1 MRSQE
6 PLERRLTAIFAA
18 DVAGYSRLMRA
29 DEVTTMRTL
38 TAHREVMDRL
48 IAQHRGRIAN
58 TAGDSVLAEFPS
70 VVDALQCAVQ
80 VQEELLQ
87 KNEGIA
93 EDRKLVFRIGVHVGD
108 VMVRGGD
115 LLGDGINVAARLQ
128 TLAEPGGICVSG
140 EAHHYARKSLPLTFT
155 DLGQQ
160 AVKHIAEGVRAFAV
174 QAARTHAPET
184 RVSTPNSPPLPDKP
198 AIAVLPFR
206 NMSGDPA
213 QAYFSDR
220 ITEDVITELSRFREL
235 SVIALHSSS
244 AFREQGVT
252 LRELGHLLRAAY
264 VVEGSVRRAENRVR
278 ITAQLVDAASGAHLW
293 AERYDRSIED
303 VFIIQAEIAQ
313 NIVATVAQRVIDDSE
328 VAARR
333 RPPEDIRAYDLFLQ
347 GYRLSDPR
355 EAQDRVKAL
364 YEQAL
369 EIDPTFA
376 RAYTGLAYVY
386 LNRALDTG
394 VGVQEEQDENRIAA
408 LRLAQQALA
417 SDPNDPRVHL
427 TLGHICAHWR
437 EFARAERHVDL
448 ARAMNPNDHMIQI
461 VWAWVQACVGN
472 PEHALAAV
480 EIAFRLNPRYPS
492 WYNFYLSRILFQLG
506 RFGEVASL
514 LEQRIFDA
522 PARHGREMGW
532 RAAACAYLNRADEAQ
547 KASELFL
554 RTIGSC
560 WNGDPAAGPSEYVN
574 WLVDSSCL
582 KRHDD
587 MERLR
592 EGLRLAGLPA

>member
-1 MRSQE
+1 M
-6 PLERRLTAIFAA
+6 
-18 DVAGYSRLMRA
+18 
-29 DEVTTMRTL
+29 
-38 TAHREVMDRL
+38 
-48 IAQHRGRIAN
+48 
-58 TAGDSVLAEFPS
+58 
-70 VVDALQCAVQ
+70 
-80 VQEELLQ
+80 
-87 KNEGIA
+87 
-93 EDRKLVFRIGVHVGD
+93 
-108 VMVRGGD
+108 
-115 LLGDGINVAARLQ
+115 
-128 TLAEPGGICVSG
+128 
-140 EAHHYARKSLPLTFT
+140 
-155 DLGQQ
+155 
-160 AVKHIAEGVRAFAV
+160 
-174 QAARTHAPET
+174 
-184 RVSTPNSPPLPDKP
+184 
-198 AIAVLPFR
+198 
-206 NMSGDPA
+206 
-213 QAYFSDR
+213 
-220 ITEDVITELSRFREL
+220 
-235 SVIALHSSS
+235 
-244 AFREQGVT
+244 
-252 LRELGHLLRAAY
+252 
-264 VVEGSVRRAENRVR
+264 
-278 ITAQLVDAASGAHLW
+278 
-293 AERYDRSIED
+293 
-303 VFIIQAEIAQ
+303 FIIQAEIAQ

-394 VGVQEEQDENRIAA
+394 VGVREEQDEKRIAA

-437 EFARAERHVDL
+437 EFERAERHVDL

-472 PEHALAAV
+472 PEQALPAV

-492 WYNFYLSRILFQLG
+492 WYSFYLSRILFQLG

-532 RAAACAYLNRADEAQ
+532 RAAACAYVNRADEAQ
-547 KASELFL
+547 RASELPISSKSSRPGCASRASSTA
-554 RTIGSC
+554 RTCAST
-560 WNGDPAAGPSEYVN
+560 PHSARRTRRSTTLPSV
-574 WLVDSSCL
+574 
-582 KRHDD
+582 
-587 MERLR
+587 
-592 EGLRLAGLPA
+592 